1 MAVTTFKSFSMP
13 AASQVIE
20 VLRGFLNK
28 SDPDA
33 PITQDQPE
41 PVATKQVLSVDQ
53 ERYARLLDHELDRRL
68 LTEVE
73 REDSEMLARVRS
85 ALYADD

>member
-28 SDPDA
+28 PEPDA

-41 PVATKQVLSVDQ
+41 PVATEQVLSVDQ
-53 ERYARLLDHELDRRL
+53 ERYARLLDHELDRQL

-85 ALYADD
+85 ALYAED